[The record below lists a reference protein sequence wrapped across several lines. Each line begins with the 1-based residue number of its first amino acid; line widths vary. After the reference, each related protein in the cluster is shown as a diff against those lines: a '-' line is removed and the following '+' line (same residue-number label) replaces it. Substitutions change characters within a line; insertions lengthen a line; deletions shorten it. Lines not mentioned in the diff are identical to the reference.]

1 LPYRLSSRAS
11 ICSRCGAVNPVSV
24 NWFGAFLY
32 FPTPSNWA
40 CTPSLSSVFLK
51 KVVSLRS
58 PVTSMIAVGTA

>member
-1 LPYRLSSRAS
+1 
-11 ICSRCGAVNPVSV
+11 VNPVSV

-40 CTPSLSSVFLK
+40 WTPSLSSVFLK
-51 KVVSLRS
+51 NVVSVRS